1 VIATVI
7 SRVAFT
13 ADDLRAAVVRL
24 VRSTGGLMAGLSAYA
39 FGIHGRK
46 P

>member
-13 ADDLRAAVVRL
+13 ADDLRAAIARL
-24 VRSTGGLMAGLSAYA
+24 VLSSGGLMAGLSAYA
-39 FGIHGRK
+39 FGIYGRK